1 MRRQPGSL
9 EDAIIAVLGRTAAMS
24 VAEVRAE
31 LGGDLAHTTVMTA
44 LVRLTDKQ
52 LVTRTK
58 TGRAYAYS
66 LAVPARDLPAL
77 RAAIKM
83 RNELQREGHPTV
95 PTCWPTS
102 SPHWTRLTRLYF
114 ENCCPTTTPL
124 HRDALGDAGCAMA
137 RWRAC

>member
-9 EDAIIAVLGRTAAMS
+9 EDAIIAALGRAAAMS

-58 TGRAYAYS
+58 QGRAFVYS
-66 LAVPARDLPAL
+66 LAAPADDLPAL
-77 RAAIKM
+77 RSAIRM
-83 RNELQREGHPTV
+83 RNELHRRKAPERADVLANFVAALEPADEEALRKLLADND
-95 PTCWPTS
+95 S
-102 SPHWTRLTRLYF
+102 SSS
-114 ENCCPTTTPL
+114 
-124 HRDALGDAGCAMA
+124 
-137 RWRAC
+137 